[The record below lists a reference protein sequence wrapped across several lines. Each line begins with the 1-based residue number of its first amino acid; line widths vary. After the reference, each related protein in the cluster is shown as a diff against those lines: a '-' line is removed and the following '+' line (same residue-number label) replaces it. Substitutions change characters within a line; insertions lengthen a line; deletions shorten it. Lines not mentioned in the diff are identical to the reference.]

1 MKWNSSFTLQQET
14 ESNKMKYE
22 TTQKD
27 GKLYA
32 YVPIEQLEELQNK
45 ANKIDKL
52 QSIRLGKSYHG

>member
-1 MKWNSSFTLQQET
+1 
-14 ESNKMKYE
+14 MKYE

-52 QSIRLGKSYHG
+52 QSIRLGKSYRG